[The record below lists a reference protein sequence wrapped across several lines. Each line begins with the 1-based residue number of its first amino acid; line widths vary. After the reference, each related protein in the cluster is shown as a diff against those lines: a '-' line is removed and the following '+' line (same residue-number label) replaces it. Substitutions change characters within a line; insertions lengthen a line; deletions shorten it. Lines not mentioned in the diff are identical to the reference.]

1 MLNKNLRTVLYYVVT
16 VSCLCLMI
24 EFTKRIPDPRTSL
37 SPQFY
42 QVVTAKQSEL
52 LTLPQNDE
60 DDKSEEVIPRR
71 NRGRVKPKEKKVMSE
86 ESDYYKENDIN
97 SEDKEKFR
105 EWKKKNKFKASEV
118 GLFKKWKK
126 EMKTL
131 KKKEFKKGKSI
142 ELVSKINSYK
152 NSIINKEEA
161 IRDDDHESD
170 KEDVDED
177 ETFVDGSNQS
187 TIDTDDLVDYP
198 GGIVEY
204 APPGEKSCSEFE
216 VTDEL
221 HARQKS
227 VREACDKFED
237 EMGTQKLLFSRLRWA
252 VPERLL
258 YCPVFKAASTS
269 WLVNYLKL
277 SNSSTNPKEGNLHS
291 KITNL
296 FPPPATFKLRKKI
309 YSESIKFIIVRHPFE
324 RLVSAYR
331 DKLAGF
337 SRNDHYLDMRKHII
351 TKYRKDLSDK
361 SAIPTFS
368 ESVDF
373 VLDELKKMEAG
384 SSNLVIDGHFMP
396 YTRRCI
402 PCAIEYDVIIK
413 FESLEDDSQ
422 YLIEQCN
429 LEDKLQVVHENAAPT
444 GPRTPQ
450 GQKNKSKKVKSG
462 KSNPELTASST
473 NKALTFF
480 KDIESDKIKQLYTHY
495 KYDFEIFGYSATE
508 YF

>member
-1 MLNKNLRTVLYYVVT
+1 
-16 VSCLCLMI
+16 
-24 EFTKRIPDPRTSL
+24 
-37 SPQFY
+37 
-42 QVVTAKQSEL
+42 
-52 LTLPQNDE
+52 
-60 DDKSEEVIPRR
+60 
-71 NRGRVKPKEKKVMSE
+71 
-86 ESDYYKENDIN
+86 
-97 SEDKEKFR
+97 
-105 EWKKKNKFKASEV
+105 
-118 GLFKKWKK
+118 
-126 EMKTL
+126 
-131 KKKEFKKGKSI
+131 
-142 ELVSKINSYK
+142 
-152 NSIINKEEA
+152 
-161 IRDDDHESD
+161 
-170 KEDVDED
+170 
-177 ETFVDGSNQS
+177 
-187 TIDTDDLVDYP
+187 
-198 GGIVEY
+198 
-204 APPGEKSCSEFE
+204 
-216 VTDEL
+216 
-221 HARQKS
+221 
-227 VREACDKFED
+227 
-237 EMGTQKLLFSRLRWA
+237 
-252 VPERLL
+252 
-258 YCPVFKAASTS
+258 VFKAASTS

>member
-1 MLNKNLRTVLYYVVT
+1 
-16 VSCLCLMI
+16 
-24 EFTKRIPDPRTSL
+24 
-37 SPQFY
+37 
-42 QVVTAKQSEL
+42 
-52 LTLPQNDE
+52 
-60 DDKSEEVIPRR
+60 
-71 NRGRVKPKEKKVMSE
+71 MSE

-177 ETFVDGSNQS
+177 ETFVDDSNQS

-237 EMGTQKLLFSRLRWA
+237 EMGTQKLLFSRLR
-252 VPERLL
+252 
-258 YCPVFKAASTS
+258 
-269 WLVNYLKL
+269 
-277 SNSSTNPKEGNLHS
+277 
-291 KITNL
+291 
-296 FPPPATFKLRKKI
+296 
-309 YSESIKFIIVRHPFE
+309 
-324 RLVSAYR
+324 
-331 DKLAGF
+331 
-337 SRNDHYLDMRKHII
+337 
-351 TKYRKDLSDK
+351 
-361 SAIPTFS
+361 
-368 ESVDF
+368 
-373 VLDELKKMEAG
+373 
-384 SSNLVIDGHFMP
+384 
-396 YTRRCI
+396 
-402 PCAIEYDVIIK
+402 
-413 FESLEDDSQ
+413 
-422 YLIEQCN
+422 
-429 LEDKLQVVHENAAPT
+429 
-444 GPRTPQ
+444 
-450 GQKNKSKKVKSG
+450 
-462 KSNPELTASST
+462 
-473 NKALTFF
+473 
-480 KDIESDKIKQLYTHY
+480 
-495 KYDFEIFGYSATE
+495 
-508 YF
+508 